1 MQKGDEP
8 MKRYEDFVNGIKEEV
23 EVPVCVQAR
32 IEETLSNLPRKE
44 ANRKKGRKREEKR
57 SWMSTVAAAMLII
70 IVLSGCAAAG
80 VHLSKTRVHV
90 IISGSQD
97 TGDALHAEVV
107 DFAVKYEEKHP
118 DIDIV
123 TTLLLNDNTERSE
136 AEMKKMRT
144 EIMAGKGPDLFVLQG
159 VSPDEQEMTYLFPN
173 VNKTMQNGVFACLD
187 KYMEKDQRWET
198 TEVMEKALEAGTY
211 HDKQY
216 VMPLEIEFPMFMQEK
231 NSAIDYSKAKNLKE
245 CAEIVKNSND
255 IKAVDDFMQL
265 QYDIKGTLLEPAV
278 DYEKNQI
285 LMEKQSFVDYVT
297 YVQNSFYNAP
307 FLGEMQDVSS
317 GMPSKLFYFADEW
330 KNGSRK
336 KTDVDFQSVPGIN
349 GQKIAHVASYGAVSM
364 NSTKK
369 EIAYDFLTSF
379 MNRDIGE
386 NSYLFNFPTNIKQLK
401 EYLQREE
408 IDVEAVLNCYNSLDH
423 VVFLSEGSL
432 LTEEK
437 LCYYLQRNSP
447 KPGPELEEEISKM
460 YDEIYQTYETILKE

>member
-1 MQKGDEP
+1 
-8 MKRYEDFVNGIKEEV
+8 MKRYEDFVNGIKEDV
-23 EVPVCVQAR
+23 EVPICVQAR
-32 IEETLSNLPRKE
+32 IEETLSNLPGNKV
-44 ANRKKGRKREEKR
+44 NCKKKSKRGEKR
-57 SWMSTVAAAMLII
+57 SWMSTAAAAILII

-80 VHLSKTRVHV
+80 VQLSKTRVHV
-90 IISGSQD
+90 IISGSQN
-97 TGDALHAEVV
+97 TGNALHADVV
-107 DFAVKYEEKHP
+107 DFAVEYEEKHP

-123 TTLLLNDNTERSE
+123 TTLLLNDNTERAE

-144 EIMAGKGPDLFVLQG
+144 KIMAGKGPDLFILQG
-159 VSPDEQEMTYLFPN
+159 VTPGEQEMTYLFPN

-198 TEVMEKALEAGTY
+198 EEVMEKALEAGTY
-211 HDKQY
+211 RNKQY

-231 NSAIDYSKAKNLKE
+231 NGAIDYSKAKNLKE

-255 IKAVDDFMQL
+255 IRVVDDFMQL
-265 QYDIKGTLLEPAV
+265 QYSIKGTLLEPAV
-278 DYEKNQI
+278 DYETNQM
-285 LMEKQSFVDYVT
+285 LMEKQPFVDYVT

-307 FLGEMQDVSS
+307 FLEERSNISS
-317 GMPSKLFYFADEW
+317 GMPHRLFFHVDEW
-330 KNGSRK
+330 KMGNGE
-336 KTDVDFQSVPGIN
+336 KTEIDFQLVPGIN
-349 GQKIAHVASYGAVSM
+349 GQKIAQVASYGAVSM

-369 EIAYDFLTSF
+369 EVAYDFLVSF

-386 NSYLFNFPTNIKQLK
+386 DSYLFNFPTNIKQLK
-401 EYLQREE
+401 EYLQREG
-408 IDVEAVLNCYNSLDH
+408 IDVEAVLNCYNSLDN

-437 LCYYLQRNSP
+437 LYYYLQNNSP